1 MISKQ
6 ISAYLAISCRL
17 EERIFDKLNERT
29 KLEYRVEKIKEA
41 GEELNCENS
50 MSILVAIN
58 FFEIVLNKK
67 LVYDVQNDVK
77 SVQCLTKSPKVSYNT
92 HNIFEYFREPVYL
105 QSISMQEPEA
115 NVNHWEYYR
124 NSKNVLMSVVNA

>member
-1 MISKQ
+1 M
-6 ISAYLAISCRL
+6 
-17 EERIFDKLNERT
+17 EH
-29 KLEYRVEKIKEA
+29 RVEKIKEA

-67 LVYDVQNDVK
+67 LVYDVQNDIK

-115 NVNHWEYYR
+115 NVNH
-124 NSKNVLMSVVNA
+124 